1 MTNILKDFLTEKDG
15 ESYCPARALL
25 ILGAL
30 AFIGLAIY
38 NAMQGK
44 LFDPQAYG
52 LGYGGLLAGGGG
64 GILMKGKTE

>member
-1 MTNILKDFLTEKDG
+1 MNILKSMLTEADG
-15 ESYCPARALL
+15 VSWCPARALL

-38 NAMQGK
+38 TALNGK

-64 GILMKGKTE
+64 GILMKGKVE